1 MKLVILSLAGLLLSV
16 VIMVIG
22 DHLVRKTKHRR
33 IGAILVKIGIPLLFI
48 IIAAWAAYGRWRY

>member
-1 MKLVILSLAGLLLSV
+1 MQLVILSLAGLLLSV

-33 IGAILVKIGIPLLFI
+33 IGAILVKLGIPLLFI
-48 IIAAWAAYGRWRY
+48 VIAAWAACWRY